1 MAKKKTTYFQAICYT
16 TEHCDGD
23 LIAPACWEPTTELTK
38 ATDQIM
44 QEIEESFSDKI
55 RNAKQPGP
63 ESITIEYRNNTN
75 DNIDWSEPKEIKN
88 WKRSRAFIDK
98 IKNGLADGSICT
110 VMVTVPEYVNA
121 FMVQIGKR
129 SDVFHINQFSL

>member
-38 ATDQIM
+38 AADQIM
-44 QEIEESFSDKI
+44 QEIEESFSGKI

-88 WKRSRAFIDK
+88 WKRAHAFLDK
-98 IKNGLADGSICT
+98 IKSGLADGSICT